1 MSSPPPHA
9 PPRPKAPVLLHLVFA
24 GGVLSRILLKLWEP
38 RKRAPGI
45 RGLGG
50 PVAVPTWRPRG
61 HLPPGPPRA
70 ASARREGGPGRRI
83 PGSSGSTAAG
93 WDCPGDGSLRR
104 SRSAPGAL
112 RVRVPFS
119 LQPMAPCPPPR
130 GPPPPNPPRGF
141 FPRGGGGGAWEP
153 SRSADRAHPPVTLGP
168 AAAAPISAVTQ
179 VSDRSLNTY
188 QSPALALSFGT
199 RDPLG
204 TDKRGSVSPQTKFV
218 LPLGMQE
225 PRDTRPSASWRAFGG
240 HPTCPKDDVRSPQ
253 FPTYPTKV
261 PLHITHPPILLV
273 NNVIFH

>member
-1 MSSPPPHA
+1 MP
-9 PPRPKAPVLLHLVFA
+9 
-24 GGVLSRILLKLWEP
+24 
-38 RKRAPGI
+38 
-45 RGLGG
+45 
-50 PVAVPTWRPRG
+50 VPTWRPRG
-61 HLPPGPPRA
+61 HLPPGPPKA
-70 ASARREGGPGRRI
+70 ASPRREGGPGGRI

-104 SRSAPGAL
+104 SRSAPSAL
-112 RVRVPFS
+112 RVRVLFS
-119 LQPMAPCPPPR
+119 LQPMARFLTLCTWLLAL
-130 GPPPPNPPRGF
+130 GPGLLATVRAECSQDCATCSYRLARPTDINPLVSY
-141 FPRGGGGGAWEP
+141 RGGRAGGREGWERAGP
-153 SRSADRAHPPVTLGP
+153 QTGRIPRSLGP

-179 VSDRSLNTY
+179 VSDRSLNAY

-225 PRDTRPSASWRAFGG
+225 PQDTRPSASWRAFGG

-261 PLHITHPPILLV
+261 PLHTTHPPILPA